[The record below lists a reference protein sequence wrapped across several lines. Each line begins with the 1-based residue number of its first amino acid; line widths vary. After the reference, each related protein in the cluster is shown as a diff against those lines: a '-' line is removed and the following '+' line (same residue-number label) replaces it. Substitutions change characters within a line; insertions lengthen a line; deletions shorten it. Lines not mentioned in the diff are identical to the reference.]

1 MLQPNHPPP
10 AHQQQSSSSEQP
22 WWVVGWPSQPFWQW
36 GIIILG
42 YCGLSILWTWPLS
55 LHFSTHLIEGILPI
69 KRSLP
74 TDSAQN
80 VWNLWLLHNALTQWQ
95 WPLTTDYVFY
105 PRQINLVYQTFGL
118 PNLLLVLPTLLVS
131 NNPVIAINLLVM
143 LGFVL
148 SAIGMYA
155 LLQSISKQTIIA
167 FIGGWVFV
175 CSAAHLQVVISSGV
189 ERGMLFWLVALHWV
203 LIAFFRTAQWRYIA
217 ILAALFVT
225 LSLSSGYYGLFSI
238 VYAGALLI
246 VALRTPVLRPHRRT
260 FVIVI
265 MSATLMWAIS
275 MAGLLVAFP
284 EHYAGQSDSLR
295 WDTFHSLNNQEVL
308 QDWLMRQTTPSH
320 VISLVDII
328 VPSTYHPW
336 WGRFFSSPTLIQSG
350 VGGFIGWVTIFF
362 VVWGAWRI
370 PSTRP
375 WVWVTIALLLCACGP
390 YIRLTNQPD
399 SLQFYGPYFLLDQF
413 SPFRNASRP
422 GMFMQFA
429 WIPIIIV
436 GAYSASFIKK
446 QTPWLALILACGA
459 VIESLPPQA
468 WNLVTLHAPQIVSAI
483 SPSAPAG
490 VVLELPARTNDGRTL
505 INQMCHGRPIAA
517 GYLARVPDYYA
528 TPLYGIATPMPAMRD
543 VLAHDTVQELGNLGV
558 RYLLVN
564 NDTAP
569 EIARYIANLGLPIRT
584 QNQQSRLYDVPEPT
598 AVTLAPGAGWWPPEA
613 TSTDAWRWSKG
624 NAELLLISRTP
635 TLVTIAF
642 IVGARQAT
650 PTTWNLNGTSFYTPT
665 VPPMPNVLQRHIQI
679 RLHAGVNLLRID
691 APTIQIDSNTP
702 QMRDV
707 ALIFAELR
715 IVNTT
720 PIIGMQQPLAIP
732 PTLPYRYFCT
742 P

>member
-1 MLQPNHPPP
+1 MPQPV
-10 AHQQQSSSSEQP
+10 HQQRLPSNEHP
-22 WWVVGWPSQPFWQW
+22 WWVVGWPSHPFWHW

-42 YCGLSILWTWPLS
+42 YCGLTILWTWPLS
-55 LHFSTHLIEGILPI
+55 LHFSTHLIEGIHSSNQ
-69 KRSLP
+69 SLP

-80 VWNLWLLHNALTQWQ
+80 VWNLWLLRNALTQWQ
-95 WPLTTDYVFY
+95 WPLTTDYAFY

-118 PNLLLVLPTLLVS
+118 PNLLLVLPILLIT
-131 NNPVIAINLLVM
+131 NNPIIAINMLVM

-148 SAIGMYA
+148 SALGMYA

-167 FIGGWVFV
+167 FIGGWIFV

-203 LIAFFRTAQWRYIA
+203 LITFVRTAQWRYIA
-217 ILAALFVT
+217 ILAALFVI

-238 VYAGALLI
+238 VYAGGLLI
-246 VALRTPVLRPHRRT
+246 VALRTPALRPQRRT

-265 MSATLMWAIS
+265 MSAILVWAIS
-275 MAGLLVAFP
+275 MTGLLMAFP
-284 EHYAGQSDSLR
+284 EHYAGQSINQF
-295 WDTFHSLNNQEVL
+295 WDMVHSFNDQSELE
-308 QDWLMRQTTPSH
+308 DWLMRQTLPYH

-336 WGRFFSSPTLIQSG
+336 WGRFFASPTFIQSD

-362 VVWGAWRI
+362 MVWGAWHI
-370 PSTRP
+370 PSTRQ
-375 WVWVTIALLLCACGP
+375 WMWIVIGLLLCACGP

-413 SPFRNASRP
+413 SIFRNASRP

-429 WIPIIIV
+429 WIPISMV
-436 GAYSASFIKK
+436 SAYSASFIKSK
-446 QTPWLALILACGA
+446 TPWLAIILACGA
-459 VIESLPPQA
+459 VIESLPPQT
-468 WNLVTLHAPQIVSAI
+468 WNLVPLHAQQIVSAI
-483 SPSAPAG
+483 PPNAPAG
-490 VVLELPARTNDGRTL
+490 IVFEVPARINDGRTL

-528 TPLYGIATPMPAMRD
+528 TPLYGIATPIPPMHD

-558 RYLLVN
+558 RYLLVQ
-564 NDTAP
+564 NDTP
-569 EIARYIANLGLPIRT
+569 PNIAHYIANLGLPLRT

-598 AVTLAPGAGWWPPEA
+598 AVTLAPGAGWWAPEA
-613 TSTDAWRWSKG
+613 TATNAWRWSKG
-624 NAELLLISRTP
+624 HAELLLISQTP

-642 IVGARQAT
+642 TVGANQST
-650 PTTWNLNGTSFYTPT
+650 PTTWNLNGASIYTPT
-665 VPPMPNVLQRHIQI
+665 VPPSPYFLQRHIQI

-691 APTIQIDSNTP
+691 APTTQIDPNTP

-707 ALIFAELR
+707 ALTFVELR
-715 IVNTT
+715 IVRTT
-720 PIIGMQQPLAIP
+720 PIIGMQQPIPLP